1 MKIKPE
7 IKDKIISAANALQAE
22 GVAAPTNEQVRERM
36 GGGSLSHISP
46 VMREWR
52 EAKKSEVTA
61 ALEIPA
67 DLKKVIETS
76 LGQVWMAASKL
87 ASVTMETIRQEADTA
102 IEAVTAER
110 DEALSEIMRL
120 EESIA
125 DLRKQLAEKEQ
136 CVHQIEKEQGSKD
149 AQIMQLTA
157 ENSSLVARMSE
168 KNEQVQSLKDEV
180 KVSRD
185 DYKKLQDQLVE
196 IARARQ

>member
-7 IKDKIISAANALQAE
+7 IRDKIISAANALQAE

-52 EAKKSEVTA
+52 NAKKSEVTA

-76 LGQVWMAASKL
+76 LGQVWTAASKL
-87 ASVTMETIRQEADTA
+87 ASVTIDTVRQDADTA

-110 DEALSEIMRL
+110 DEALSEITRL

-136 CVHQIEKEQGSKD
+136 YVHRMEKEQADKD
-149 AQIMQLTA
+149 AQIMRLTA
-157 ENSSLVARMSE
+157 ENSSLAARTSE
-168 KNEQVQSLKDEV
+168 KNEQVQSLK
-180 KVSRD
+180 D

-196 IARARQ
+196 IARRP